1 MQFGPVPQMKKII
14 QKFIFVVLFLSL
26 VAIPVQALPE
36 KRYTAEFLLQLV
48 PADAN
53 GKGETSA
60 SLVGVSAL
68 NNNPAGLAF
77 ARQNELLISST
88 SLPHVSAI
96 IMKESKDGKWSDYG
110 KYEIKPTETE
120 FISYA
125 LSLGRLGSLGLN
137 FTFNHTGRFIRVDRN
152 GRAVNAFPED
162 GMAFTIGYGFRL
174 PKGASAGAD
183 VKSIRSKVIVDNE
196 TYIGKT
202 YAFNCGIM
210 QEMGNHVRA
219 GAVLQNLGK
228 ALTFREKNI
237 PNKLRRKLL
246 IGVVYITDINKDTN
260 LSLNA
265 GASPPFEEGPRLYLG
280 AELLTKRL
288 LAFRIGYIKSVE
300 SYYDPFFNIDD
311 GSSVQEERL
320 WTREGLTLGL
330 GLRFKGGEL
339 NLART
344 PYRKPVLT
352 DGEKLRLEGRKSIT
366 SFSYVIRF

>member
-1 MQFGPVPQMKKII
+1 MKKTA
-14 QKFIFVVLFLSL
+14 QKFIFAVLFLSL
-26 VAIPVQALPE
+26 GAIPAQALPE
-36 KRYTAEFLLQLV
+36 KRYTAEFLLQLA

-60 SLVGVSAL
+60 SLAGVSAL

-77 ARQNELLISST
+77 AKQNELLIGFA
-88 SLPHVSAI
+88 SLPYINAI
-96 IMKESKDGKWSDYG
+96 IMKEVEDGKWSDYG

-125 LSLGRLGSLGLN
+125 LHLGRLGNLGLN
-137 FTFNHTGRFIRVDRN
+137 FTFNHSGRFIRVDKN

-174 PKGASAGAD
+174 PKGASAGVD
-183 VKSIRSKVIVDNE
+183 VKSVRSKVTVDDE
-196 TYIGKT
+196 IYIGKT
-202 YAFNCGIM
+202 YALNFGIM
-210 QEMGNHVRA
+210 HQMGKRVRT
-219 GAVLQNLGK
+219 GAVLQNIGK
-228 ALTFREKNI
+228 ALTFKEKNI
-237 PNKLRRKLL
+237 PNNLRRKLL
-246 IGVVYITDINKDTN
+246 IGAVYITSVNKDTT

-265 GASPPFEEGPRLYLG
+265 GANPPFEEGPRLYLG
-280 AELLTKRL
+280 AELLTKQL
-288 LAFRIGYIKSVE
+288 LALRIGYIKSVE

-311 GSSVQEERL
+311 GSSVQEERS
-320 WTREGLTLGL
+320 WTREGLTMGL

-352 DGEKLRLEGRKSIT
+352 DGEKLRLEGQKSIT